1 MVVMAAY
8 PQNTLHVNN
17 EDEASPGGT
26 CKKTDLQ
33 QHLQFMFALLP
44 QDHVLKEVVRLEST
58 HQGRVRYLAVVA
70 YAGSQPDDEE
80 ACVLGFDWIGEKTT
94 LGLVLCIYADAGL
107 TLDGDGGFS
116 LCSGGSQH
124 VFKPVSVHVL
134 WAVIQSLH
142 KACDRAQ
149 KYNHYPGGGTHRW
162 VESYRI
168 TSDRSCLNEWNY
180 LPDVESR
187 RPASPQDQKADRE
200 RLIRSTLKEVMMTLD
215 LDDVTSVDIRRRVEE
230 ELKMDL
236 TDQKSFLDQ
245 EMLTILGQ
253 MDGASRIFDDL
264 FLGSEWNASNLEELE
279 RNGIGHILNVTREID
294 NFFPDQFDY
303 LNIRVYDD
311 EATELLKHWDR
322 TYKYIRRALEDGS
335 KVLVHCK
342 MGVSRSASVVIAY
355 AMKQWNWDL
364 PQALKHVK
372 DRRACVK
379 PNTSFMQQ
387 LETYAGILDASRQR
401 HNKLWRSKSETNL
414 AAKVSPA
421 YSARRQ
427 RPTQDK
433 EHKQQQSGNVVGS
446 SVPNSPVRQQQQ
458 QISMTTELQVD
469 SVDQQQEK
477 PTEKDSP
484 MDTLDLLEG
493 DLGRPKSWSPDDS
506 LAESYFPSQ
515 PEAPET
521 ELQESAANPTVCVS
535 LRVPCSNG
543 RTYSVSQNR
552 AVKLESSPPPPPP
565 PPPANFFFEPSEL
578 SLNFD
583 SVESM
588 NGVMLDVPGESST
601 DPDVP
606 PTEPHF
612 ASLPRVGSVKDRI
625 YELEAAASVLPG
637 SPVLSSRPTGLVLN
651 LKNPWHFGSS
661 NISPLTDPI
670 VVEALSIL
678 PGIQSKPV
686 PTTSATNGRKR
697 PEQEVKIFDVFSD
710 RVDRA
715 FEREER
721 RQSDGSIPRE
731 SPMRQRSWGATETRS
746 RVVPLTNPRPD
757 SPTGMSSYSS
767 DPSLPTIPSEEQQ
780 DSLLLNECSR
790 GLVRMQREALEKANN
805 GPSYQPQQRRSLPDE
820 SVSST
825 LLFSRSTSD
834 TSSTEGISVMR
845 LRKALEAKATCP
857 LTGSFAPTPTVLV
870 ALAAAASSQSTQTSP
885 TRQRLPVARERLRKR
900 SLSLERMTYPSAQ
913 GPQDANNA
921 AQEVPEEV
929 DLNVKLL
936 VGRFETPHRP
946 VKKMER
952 PRGWSE
958 SSLNTPSHP
967 RPNIVPQRRSLA
979 AKPPV
984 PNDPFIPMAQLPRPA
999 VKERKLYQGKTHPLD
1014 RLTAGAR
1021 QQKLVAQPVFGTM

>member
-1 MVVMAAY
+1 MV
-8 PQNTLHVNN
+8 
-17 EDEASPGGT
+17 S
-26 CKKTDLQ
+26 
-33 QHLQFMFALLP
+33 HLIKYFLFQFKNSCFNKIFLIL
-44 QDHVLKEVVRLEST
+44 
-58 HQGRVRYLAVVA
+58 
-70 YAGSQPDDEE
+70 
-80 ACVLGFDWIGEKTT
+80 VLGFDWIGEKTT

-168 TSDRSCLNEWNY
+168 TSDRSSLNEWNY

-187 RPASPQDQKADRE
+187 RPPSPQDQKADRE

-230 ELKMDL
+230 ELQMDL
-236 TDQKSFLDQ
+236 TDQKSFLDT

-322 TYKYIRRALEDGS
+322 TFKYIRRAVEDGS

-355 AMKQWNWDL
+355 AMKVRHWDL

-379 PNTSFMQQ
+379 PNASFMQQ
-387 LETYAGILDASRQR
+387 LEIYAGILDASRQR

-414 AAKVSPA
+414 AAKVVGSIHPV
-421 YSARRQ
+421 RRLM
-427 RPTQDK
+427 TSQDK
-433 EHKQQQSGNVVGS
+433 EQKQQQSGSATGS
-446 SVPNSPVRQQQQ
+446 SVPNSPTRQQQK
-458 QISMTTELQVD
+458 QISVITELLVD
-469 SVDQQQEK
+469 SVDQQQEQ
-477 PTEKDSP
+477 PDEKDSP
-484 MDTLDLLEG
+484 MDTLDILEG

-506 LAESYFPSQ
+506 LAETFFPSQ
-515 PEAPET
+515 PEASET
-521 ELQESAANPTVCVS
+521 ELQESTANRTVCVS

-583 SVESM
+583 SVESF
-588 NGVMLDVPGESST
+588 NGVVLEVPGESGT
-601 DPDVP
+601 DPDASP
-606 PTEPHF
+606 LPEHF
-612 ASLPRVGSVKDRI
+612 TSLPRVGSVKDRI
-625 YELEAAASVLPG
+625 YELEAASVLPG
-637 SPVLSSRPTGLVLN
+637 TPVPTSRPTGLVLN
-651 LKNPWHFGSS
+651 IKNPWQFGS
-661 NISPLTDPI
+661 NSPQADP
-670 VVEALSIL
+670 VVADVLSMM
-678 PGIQSKPV
+678 PGVQSKPV
-686 PTTSATNGRKR
+686 PTTSSVTSARKR
-697 PEQEVKIFDVFSD
+697 PEQEVKISDVFSD
-710 RVDRA
+710 RVDRV

-731 SPMRQRSWGATETRS
+731 SPLRQRSWGATETRS
-746 RVVPLTNPRPD
+746 RAVPVTNNTNSD
-757 SPTGMSSYSS
+757 SPSIMPSYSS

-780 DSLLLNECSR
+780 DSSLPNECSR

-805 GPSYQPQQRRSLPDE
+805 GHQQPQQQRRSLPEE
-820 SVSST
+820 SVSNA
-825 LLFSRSTSD
+825 LLLSRSISD
-834 TSSTEGISVMR
+834 TAETSTEGISVMR

-857 LTGSFAPTPTVLV
+857 LTGSFAPPQSVLA
-870 ALAAAASSQSTQTSP
+870 ALAAASSQSTQTSP
-885 TRQRLPVARERLRKR
+885 TRQRPAAGRERLRKR
-900 SLSLERMTYPSAQ
+900 SLSLERMTYSP
-913 GPQDANNA
+913 G
-921 AQEVPEEV
+921 
-929 DLNVKLL
+929 
-936 VGRFETPHRP
+936 
-946 VKKMER
+946 
-952 PRGWSE
+952 
-958 SSLNTPSHP
+958 
-967 RPNIVPQRRSLA
+967 NIVC
-979 AKPPV
+979 
-984 PNDPFIPMAQLPRPA
+984 
-999 VKERKLYQGKTHPLD
+999 
-1014 RLTAGAR
+1014 LT
-1021 QQKLVAQPVFGTM
+1021 